1 VKKEIEE
8 EVKNILFNSWRV
20 VSGLASDGVVSSPNL
35 VSSILLLLVSI
46 ASPNKEMLFKTV
58 LLKLE

>member
-1 VKKEIEE
+1 VKKDIEE
-8 EVKNILFNSWRV
+8 EVKKTLFNSWRA

-46 ASPNKEMLFKTV
+46 ASPNKEMFFKTV